1 MVFWVCGNYI
11 PRLVTLTL
19 IDLQGHSSCSCLKRS
34 AGRSKEGCEL
44 VKLCRNN
51 RSGPLFETH

>member
-19 IDLQGHSSCSCLKRS
+19 IDLQGHIPAVLVLKEVQ
-34 AGRSKEGCEL
+34 GDLKKD
-44 VKLCRNN
+44 VNW
-51 RSGPLFETH
+51 